1 MKMCKKC
8 IALLLAVVLCAFAT
22 ATVFAEVDNFINA
35 DWDKEY
41 VDGDVNGDGNVT
53 SDDIILIR
61 KYIAGLVPNSDIDF
75 DAADVTG
82 DDLVNSDDLVMLRK
96 MVAGLI

>member
-1 MKMCKKC
+1 MKKCTKC
-8 IALLLAVVLCAFAT
+8 IALVLAAVFCIIST
-22 ATVFAEVDNFINA
+22 MTVMAEIDNFINA

-41 VDGDVNGDGNVT
+41 VDGDVNGDGNVN
-53 SDDIILIR
+53 SDDILLIR
-61 KYIAGLVPNSDIDF
+61 KYIAGLVSESEIVF

-82 DDLVNSDDLVMLRK
+82 DDFVNSDDLVALRK